1 MTILPILAGHSLQI
15 QDHCDSLL
23 IARSNGK
30 IAQQIGRECVS
41 GKVDAL
47 LRWFRSQKDIDRT
60 ASEPSVTVSS
70 APEQATADRV
80 SESQASARAL
90 AYASAP
96 ADLPLVYKTIGQC
109 LDEAAAN
116 FIGQEALVNLSEGVR
131 LSFDE
136 MRQRANQ
143 LARALIGYGLEKGD
157 RIALWSPNC
166 SSWILLQ
173 LASAKAGVILV
184 TVNPAYRAQE
194 LGYVLHH
201 SGARILFAARAFRD
215 RDFTTDFDVAKS
227 ASNAL
232 EAIITLTGDSGNGFD
247 NLEAFARHSTNAS
260 PEVLRDRE
268 ATLSP
273 EDPINI
279 QYTSGTTGQPKG
291 ATLTHHNMVNNAIFI
306 GRHQNFSSTDR
317 LCLPVPLFHCFGN
330 VLGTLCATIYG
341 ATIVMPGEAF
351 DPRTTLEAIHQ
362 ERCTALYSVPMM
374 FIAMLNHPEFTDYD
388 LTCLRTGVSG
398 AAPCPAEV
406 MKDVVTKM
414 HMTELTICYGM
425 TETSPISTQTK
436 IGDDL
441 ERQCETVGTLMPH
454 LECKIVS
461 PATGQI
467 VARGEPGEYCV
478 RGYSVMAGYWQNPEA
493 TATAIDQAGWMH
505 SGDLA
510 VMRDDGYIQIV
521 GRSKDIIIRG
531 GENIQPRDIEEFL
544 HTLPE
549 VEDVQ
554 VIGVPDETYGEAVCA
569 WVKLAA
575 GKQSTPEA
583 LQAACK
589 GNIATFKIPK
599 HIRFVDEFPMTA
611 SGKVQKFRMREIMA
625 AEQNRA

>member
-1 MTILPILAGHSLQI
+1 MLSWFQSRKPAEKTGATGSPGAVCIADSTLSSSSTDAIEPTQPILPE
-15 QDHCDSLL
+15 
-23 IARSNGK
+23 N
-30 IAQQIGRECVS
+30 
-41 GKVDAL
+41 
-47 LRWFRSQKDIDRT
+47 
-60 ASEPSVTVSS
+60 
-70 APEQATADRV
+70 
-80 SESQASARAL
+80 L

-96 ADLPLVYKTIGQC
+96 ADLPLVYKTVGQC
-109 LDEAAAN
+109 LDEAATNYADLE
-116 FIGQEALVNLSEGVR
+116 GLVNLSEGVH
-131 LSFDE
+131 LTFAE
-136 MRQRANQ
+136 MQQRAND
-143 LARALIGYGLEKGD
+143 LARAMIGYGLDKGD

-166 SSWILLQ
+166 TNWILLQ

-194 LGYVLHH
+194 LGSVLNH
-201 SGARILFAARAFRD
+201 SGARILYSARSFRD
-215 RDFTTDFDVAKS
+215 RDFSDDFTIARSAAPSLESIVVITGESSDGFESLKDFERHAHNISTDALRARELSLS
-227 ASNAL
+227 A
-232 EAIITLTGDSGNGFD
+232 
-247 NLEAFARHSTNAS
+247 
-260 PEVLRDRE
+260 
-268 ATLSP
+268 

-306 GRHQNFSSTDR
+306 GRHQDFTASDR

-330 VLGTLCATIYG
+330 VLGTLSALIYG
-341 ATIVMPGEAF
+341 TTIVMPGEAF
-351 DPRTTLEAIHQ
+351 DPKSTLEAIHQ

-374 FIAMLNHPEFTDYD
+374 FIAILNHPDFANYD
-388 LTCLRTGVSG
+388 LSSLRTGVSG

-406 MKDVVTKM
+406 MKDVVAKM

-454 LECKIVS
+454 LECKIVN

-467 VARGEPGEYCV
+467 VSRGEEGEYCV

-493 TATAIDQAGWMH
+493 TSSAIDSNGWMH

-510 VMRDDGYIQIV
+510 VMRDDGYIKIV
-521 GRSKDIIIRG
+521 GRAKDIIIRG
-531 GENIQPRDIEEFL
+531 GENIQPRDVEEFF

-569 WVKLAA
+569 WIKLTTKADTT
-575 GKQSTPEA
+575 SEA

-599 HIRFVDEFPMTA
+599 HIRFVEDFPMTA
-611 SGKVQKFRMREIMA
+611 SGKVQKFRMREIMT
-625 AEQNRA
+625 EELGP